1 MDFRKLIVILEKL
14 FFILLFISF
23 LLASY
28 NHNLES
34 TSSKSIVLFVLLILV
49 NILLFISKK
58 IFKKLY

>member
-1 MDFRKLIVILEKL
+1 MDFRKLIVILEKI

-34 TSSKSIVLFVLLILV
+34 TNSKSIVLFVLLILV

>member
-1 MDFRKLIVILEKL
+1 MDFRKLIVILEKI

-23 LLASY
+23 LFASY